1 LLLLS
6 GQLLPSSDPAGL
18 AASLANVSLSL
29 ITVKWMQVMD
39 MDKLMKRLEEVL
51 VTLEAQVTSWGLNR
65 TVFLDKF
72 QLCLL
77 ASKEVDQV
85 DGCGGPDGQA
95 GGQEAMSVMLA
106 RFMKFSMDQVT
117 IKALLEAKALED

>member
-6 GQLLPSSDPAGL
+6 GQLLSSSDPAGL

-51 VTLEAQVTSWGLNR
+51 VTLEAQVTSWG
-65 TVFLDKF
+65 LDKF